1 MGSKAGQPPGFGHS
15 MLDTVRDITTPE
27 LIEIQ
32 LHPAGFLPRAFAF
45 LIDTTLRW
53 LIITI
58 LAIPTIFTGK
68 FGIGLFLIILF
79 LVEWF
84 YPVMFEVLNRGRTP
98 GKRVMGLK
106 VLHDNGTPVGWSASI
121 IRNFLRFADFFP
133 LFYLFGLISMLINK
147 EFRRLGDIVAG
158 TLVVYSVPTT
168 SLFTVPEARPINPDF
183 PLSRET
189 QKMIVS
195 FAERAPGLT
204 KPRQEELA
212 ALLPT
217 LSQNQQPEDVQ
228 GAARLVGIANFLIG
242 RKP

>member
-1 MGSKAGQPPGFGHS
+1 

-45 LIDTTLRW
+45 MIDTILRW
-53 LIITI
+53 LILALI
-58 LAIPTIFTGK
+58 AIPSLFIGK
-68 FGIGLFLIILF
+68 FGDGIFLISLF

-98 GKRVMGLK
+98 GKRAMGLK
-106 VLHDNGTPVGWSASI
+106 VLHDNGTPIGWSASI
-121 IRNFLRFADFFP
+121 IRNILRFADFFP

-158 TLVVYSVPTT
+158 TLVVYSVPTS
-168 SLFTVPEARPINPDF
+168 SLFTVPEAPPINPDF

-189 QKMIVS
+189 QKMVVS
-195 FAERAPGLT
+195 FAERTPGLT

-212 ALLPT
+212 ALLPV
-217 LSQNQQPEDVQ
+217 LSQSMQSDQPQ
-228 GAARLVGIANFLIG
+228 GAARLLGIANFLIG

>member
-1 MGSKAGQPPGFGHS
+1 

-45 LIDTTLRW
+45 MIDTAIRW
-53 LIITI
+53 LIMAII
-58 LAIPTIFTGK
+58 AIPSAFIGK
-68 FGIGLFLIILF
+68 SGIGIFLIMLF

-84 YPVMFEVLNRGRTP
+84 YPVIFEVLNRGRTP
-98 GKRVMGLK
+98 GKYAIGLK
-106 VLHDNGTPVGWSASI
+106 VLHDNGTPIGWSASI

-133 LFYLFGLISMLINK
+133 LFYLFGLISMLLNK

-168 SLFTVPEARPINPDF
+168 SRFTVPEAQPINPNF

-189 QKMIVS
+189 QKMLVS
-195 FAERAPGLT
+195 FAERTPGLT

-217 LSQNQQPEDVQ
+217 LTESQHPEEAQ

-242 RKP
+242 RKL